1 MLCSLWS
8 IECFVCY
15 VWNKMIIYYFVS
27 AARKSGVCKRIA
39 LDRTLLIN
47 VVQWLLLAAIA
58 PVLKKLNLNIHC
70 LLIWRDSSLLSCKKK
85 INDVL
90 SLYLP
95 QNRAA
100 SQQYYMPPQQGPWP
114 PMGGP
119 LQSPPPVS
127 KDKLLYILEVII
139 FIFELESVQGD
150 YSLST
155 IYVCNVIWDH
165 KP

>member
-1 MLCSLWS
+1 M
-8 IECFVCY
+8 
-15 VWNKMIIYYFVS
+15 
-27 AARKSGVCKRIA
+27 
-39 LDRTLLIN
+39 
-47 VVQWLLLAAIA
+47 
-58 PVLKKLNLNIHC
+58 
-70 LLIWRDSSLLSCKKK
+70 
-85 INDVL
+85 L

-127 KDKLLYILEVII
+127 KGKLLYILEVIM
-139 FIFELESVQGD
+139 FIFELESVQRA

-155 IYVCNVIWDH
+155 IYLYNVIWDH
-165 KP
+165 KPY